1 MKTTIQ
7 AMGLILFAILF
18 HLTIVSCYGL
28 IAWACM
34 AVCCAGVFVWL
45 CKGASYE

>member
-18 HLTIVSCYGL
+18 HLTIISSFGL
-28 IAWACM
+28 MAWACM
-34 AVCCAGVFVWL
+34 AASCAGVLVWL
-45 CKGASYE
+45 CEGASYE